1 VINFSVLATSVRY
14 LMQTNKPSYSGLAVK
29 EEEFFHESQKHTVK
43 VLNLSVEGAMYEVY
57 YLNKPVQLIRY
68 WKKLVQSLETEKVVA
83 VDSERDIVTSPNYP
97 YPLARIRV
105 LSICSASVC
114 LVIGFS
120 GLSEGFGVSTKHP
133 SDTQKRYVLFDKL
146 AELLQKSSITKVG
159 ISLEEEELYLKGT
172 FVQQDGSPVEMKCLY
187 DLQVRHSI
195 KTKNYDK
202 VSLQQL
208 CLDYFSV
215 NLSKDEKVTK
225 WGVNELTDQQ
235 IVYSALDSIYCYLL
249 KDLM

>member
-1 VINFSVLATSVRY
+1 
-14 LMQTNKPSYSGLAVK
+14 
-29 EEEFFHESQKHTVK
+29 
-43 VLNLSVEGAMYEVY
+43 MYTVY
-57 YLNKPVQLIRY
+57 YLNKPVQLLRY
-68 WKKLVQSLETEKVVA
+68 WKKLAQTLDAEKVVA

-120 GLSEGFGVSTKHP
+120 GMTAGFGVSTKHP
-133 SDTQKRYVLFDKL
+133 SDSQKRYVLFDKL
-146 AELLQKSSITKVG
+146 SELLQKRSITKVG

-172 FVQQDGSPVEMKCLY
+172 FVQQDGSPVEMKGLY
-187 DLQVRHSI
+187 DLQVRNSI

-202 VSLQQL
+202 FVSLQQL
-208 CLDYFSV
+208 CLEYFSV

-225 WGVNELTDQQ
+225 WGVDELTDQQ
-235 IVYSALDSIYCYLL
+235 IVYSALDSIFCYLL